1 MPNIFGLILT
11 CVIVVIVFSLL
22 LFLIKRYKKCPSD
35 KVMVIYGKVGS
46 NKDGSTR
53 SAKCIHGGAAFIWP
67 VIQSYE
73 FLDLTPMSISVDLE
87 NALSR
92 QNIRINVPSRFT
104 VGVSTEPGVMQNA
117 AERLLGLK
125 LQEIQELAKDIIF
138 GQLRLVIAT
147 MDIEEINTD
156 RDKFLEAVS
165 RNVEGE
171 LKKIGLR
178 LINVNV
184 TDISDESGYIDALG
198 KEAAAKAI
206 NDAKK
211 NVAEKDRDGSIGEA
225 QARRDQRIQVAQ
237 ADASAIQGE
246 NSSKVEVAMSNAQRR
261 EKEAEATRIATA
273 AEKIAAAQALEEAY
287 AAEQKAEAARAQREK
302 ATQEADV
309 IVKTEI
315 DKRRRE
321 LEAEAEKDRDG
332 SIGEAQARRD
342 QRIQVAQADASA
354 IQGENSSKVEVAMSN
369 AQRREKEAEATRIAT
384 AAEKI
389 AAAQAL
395 EEAYAAEQ
403 KAEAARAQREKAT
416 QEADVIVKTEIDK
429 RRRELEAEAEAE
441 QIRRRAK
448 GEADAILAKMQ
459 AEAQGAQEI
468 LVKQADGLRQIV
480 AAAGGDADHAV
491 RLMLA
496 DKMEELMR
504 IQVDAVKGIKIDKV
518 TVWDGGEQKDGKTA
532 TAGFVSGLMKSIPPM
547 NEMFDMAGMELPRFL
562 GKNKE
567 EPAAPPAPAE
577 ESGAPAE
584 ES

>member
-1 MPNIFGLILT
+1 MPTNIFGLILT

-225 QARRDQRIQVAQ
+225 QARRDQRIQVVQ

-246 NSSKVEVAMSNAQRR
+246 NSS
-261 EKEAEATRIATA
+261 
-273 AEKIAAAQALEEAY
+273 
-287 AAEQKAEAARAQREK
+287 
-302 ATQEADV
+302 
-309 IVKTEI
+309 
-315 DKRRRE
+315 
-321 LEAEAEKDRDG
+321 
-332 SIGEAQARRD
+332 
-342 QRIQVAQADASA
+342 
-354 IQGENSSKVEVAMSN
+354 
-369 AQRREKEAEATRIAT
+369 
-384 AAEKI
+384 
-389 AAAQAL
+389 L

-547 NEMFDMAGMELPRFL
+547 NELFDMAGMELPRFL

-567 EPAAPPAPAE
+567 EPAAPPAPAAE
-577 ESGAPAE
+577 PGAPAE

>member
-1 MPNIFGLILT
+1 MFDSIFGMILV
-11 CVIVVIVFSLL
+11 CVIVLIVFSLL
-22 LFLIKRYKKCPSD
+22 VFIIKRYKKCPSD
-35 KVMVIYGKVGS
+35 RVMVIYGKVGS
-46 NKDGSTR
+46 NKDGTTR

-67 VIQSYE
+67 VIQAYE

-211 NVAEKDRDGSIGEA
+211 NVAERDRDGSIGEA
-225 QARRDQRIQVAQ
+225 NARKDQRVQVAQ
-237 ADASAIQGE
+237 ADATAIQGE
-246 NSSKVEVAMSNAQRR
+246 NAAKVEVAMSNAQRR

-287 AAEQKAEAARAQREK
+287 AAEQKAEEARAQREK

-309 IVKTEI
+309 IVRTEI
-315 DKRRRE
+315 DKRR
-321 LEAEAEKDRDG
+321 
-332 SIGEAQARRD
+332 
-342 QRIQVAQADASA
+342 
-354 IQGENSSKVEVAMSN
+354 M
-369 AQRREKEAEATRIAT
+369 
-384 AAEKI
+384 
-389 AAAQAL
+389 
-395 EEAYAAEQ
+395 
-403 KAEAARAQREKAT
+403 
-416 QEADVIVKTEIDK
+416 
-429 RRRELEAEAEAE
+429 ELEAEAEAE
-441 QIRRRAK
+441 QIRRKAR

-468 LVKQADGLRQIV
+468 LLKQADGLRQIV
-480 AAAGGDADHAV
+480 SAAGGDADSAV

-504 IQVDAVKGIKIDKV
+504 IQVDAVKNIKIDKV
-518 TVWDGGEQKDGKTA
+518 TVWDSGEGRDGKTA

-547 NEMFDMAGMELPRFL
+547 NEMFDMAGMQLPQFL
-562 GKNKE
+562 GTSKAGG
-567 EPAAPPAPAE
+567 AAPAQPEAPKAPEAPRAAE
-577 ESGAPAE
+577 EAAE
-584 ES
+584 Q